1 MSDLYAE
8 QVALTRSRL
17 PTSRAHIDAKEVERA
32 VFGVFGHRALALQI
46 WTDAHAA
53 AVDSWR
59 ECRRR
64 MRQEYGPRSPHGS
77 WAMFTLF
84 GALLAGAYAAA
95 VASGILSDPDDAE
108 VLLTI
113 LLGVSA
119 VADLTVL
126 AAIGWRPWNWAAVRM
141 QIGLAITLG
150 AAAVF
155 QLNHLGSWATPL
167 AITGGVIGVGGMLLV
182 LTVRALRP
190 EERFEID
197 TVINVAVAKMQ
208 RELDARTT
216 KMQAETTAAL
226 GPEDAERIIAVR
238 SRVFADLA
246 ADGITLESVPEN
258 APAGGVMITALTAHW
273 HPYSRLEK

>member
-1 MSDLYAE
+1 MSDPYAE

-17 PTSRAHIDAKEVERA
+17 PTNRAHIDAKEVERA

-46 WTDAHAA
+46 WADAHAA
-53 AVDSWR
+53 AVEAWR

-64 MRQEYGPRSPHGS
+64 MRQKYGPRSPHGS

-95 VASGILSDPDDAE
+95 VASGVFSDPDNAE

-113 LLGVSA
+113 LVGVSA

-126 AAIGWRPWNWAAVRM
+126 TAVGWRPWNWAAVRM

-167 AITGGVIGVGGMLLV
+167 MITGGVIGVGGMLLV
-182 LTVRALRP
+182 LTVRVLRP
-190 EERFEID
+190 AERFEID
-197 TVINVAVAKMQ
+197 TVINVAVDNMQ
-208 RELDARTT
+208 RELDARKA
-216 KMQAETTAAL
+216 KMQTEATAAL
-226 GPEDAERIIAVR
+226 GPEDAEHIVAVR
-238 SRVFADLA
+238 SRVFADIA
-246 ADGITLESVPEN
+246 ADGITLESMPETT
-258 APAGGVMITALTAHW
+258 PAGGVMITALTAHW